1 MCVHF
6 LYEIYLL
13 LYEMPNH
20 FFPNRVFRITFPIFR
35 SSPAFEVGMPVSLAI
50 LCFACVMPSAR
61 FHEKLRPGM
70 GVDLFVIV
78 RKSRLRYFVVC

>member
-35 SSPAFEVGMPVSLAI
+35 SSPAVEVGMRVS
-50 LCFACVMPSAR
+50 PSLYYH
-61 FHEKLRPGM
+61 FPYGFQNHQK
-70 GVDLFVIV
+70 
-78 RKSRLRYFVVC
+78 